1 MSAEDATAWAP
12 DASRGT
18 VRPVRLLGDPVL
30 RSRAHPVDTSNGSL
44 EALLDDMFVSMY
56 AADGVGLAA
65 NQIGFSADV
74 FVFDCPFDP
83 DDENDVAYPP
93 EHGAGYLVNPRLTRT
108 WGENQVWSE
117 GCLSLP
123 GFSWDTPRADCASV
137 EGVDVHGS
145 PLVVSGS
152 GLLGRCLQ
160 HESDHLLGKV
170 YLDRLPRLQRGKAMR
185 QYRGGVEKE

>member
-30 RSRAHPVDTSNGSL
+30 RSPAHPVNTFDGSL

-65 NQIGFSADV
+65 NQIGFCADV

-83 DDENDVAYPP
+83 DDENDAAYPP
-93 EHGAGYLVNPRLTRT
+93 EHGAGYLVNSRLTRT
-108 WGENQVWSE
+108 WGRTQVWSE

-137 EGVDVHGS
+137 EGADVRGS
-145 PLVVSGS
+145 PLAVSGS

-160 HESDHLLGKV
+160 HESDHLLGTV
-170 YLDRLPRLQRGKAMR
+170 YLDRLPRLHRGKAMR
-185 QYRGGVEKE
+185 RYLGGVEKG

>member
-1 MSAEDATAWAP
+1 MSAEDEATWTH

-30 RSRAHPVDTSNGSL
+30 RSVAHPVDAFDGPL
-44 EALLDDMFVSMY
+44 GALLDDMFVSMY

-65 NQIGFSADV
+65 NQIGFSSDV
-74 FVFDCPFDP
+74 FVYDCPFDP
-83 DDENDVAYPP
+83 DDENDPAFPP

-108 WGENQVWSE
+108 WGESQVWSE

-123 GFSWDTPRADCASV
+123 GFSWDTPRADCATV
-137 EGVDVHGS
+137 EGADVHGS
-145 PLVVSGS
+145 PVAVSGS

-185 QYRGGVEKE
+185 RYLGGAEKG